1 MLIRIG
7 YELVFQIPSACPMTL
22 MLGLRPERATSI
34 RRAAGMK
41 LDPVIPIESFT
52 DGFGNLGCRIVAPP
66 GRLVLLDDSIVE
78 DDGSPDPVA
87 PGARQLPVEEL
98 PADVLVYLLGSRY
111 CEVDRL
117 LDIAWKLFAKAPLGW
132 GRVQAICDWVHHNI
146 RFGYSFARPTKT
158 AYDVYVERT
167 GVCRDFTH
175 LALTFC
181 RCMNIPARYAT
192 GYLGDI
198 GIPPQP
204 CPMDFSGW
212 FEAYLDGRWYTFDAR
227 HNVPR
232 IGRVVMARGRDAVDV
247 ALTTSFGANTLES
260 FTVWTDE
267 VTEPELSPP
276 AHELIRAA
284 ANRIVTV

>member
-7 YELVFQIPSACPMTL
+7 FEIIFDVPAPAPMSVVLSLHPDRDPSV
-22 MLGLRPERATSI
+22 
-34 RRAAGMK
+34 RRAGG
-41 LDPVIPIESFT
+41 LQVEPRVPVAWFS
-52 DGFGNLGCRIVAPP
+52 DAFGNRCARLVAPT
-66 GRLVLLDDSIVE
+66 GRLVLWDDVIVA
-78 DDGSPDPVA
+78 DSGLPDVVEPEAQQV
-87 PGARQLPVEEL
+87 PVETLPSEL
-98 PADVLVYLLGSRY
+98 IVYLLGSRY

-117 LDIAWKLFAKAPLGW
+117 SDIAWELFRDTPPGW
-132 GRVQAICDWVHHNI
+132 ARVQAVCDWVHDNV
-146 RFGYSFARPTKT
+146 RFDYQAARPTKT
-158 AYDVYVERT
+158 AYDVYEERV

-181 RCMNIPARYAT
+181 RCLNIPARYVT

-204 CPMDFSGW
+204 YPMDFSGW

-227 HNVPR
+227 HNTPR

-247 ALTTSFGANTLES
+247 AITTSFGTSTLER

-267 VTEPELSPP
+267 VDETELRKPSRRPTEL
-276 AHELIRAA
+276 AR
-284 ANRIVTV
+284 